1 MRLPRIDVDTLLA
14 GLRAGRSAPEVAA
27 ALGCSATYVRRVA
40 HRNGVPVV
48 RGGLAR
54 RAPTDAE
61 LSTML
66 HEAVARVGHNYGH
79 KMMLGYLQ
87 QKHPQF
93 TVGRPRVRRLM
104 QSLFPM
110 QWAARR

>member
-1 MRLPRIDVDTLLA
+1 MDALLA
-14 GLRAGRSAPEVAA
+14 GLRAGMPAPQVAA
-27 ALGCSATYVRRVA
+27 ALSCTAQYVRLVA
-40 HRNGVPVV
+40 HAHGVPIV

-61 LSTML
+61 LSMML